1 MAKSRRS
8 VETSPIKSLHKL
20 SEVQRLQRE
29 VRDLKDAKCWMQRAL
44 GLKEKSVEK
53 LELEV
58 RRLKGVHQAK
68 EKTTRSA
75 GVQVVGCD
83 EPFAVEDS
91 VERIWTRWTLPAE
104 EILGASTQL
113 SVESHSEAVLQMP
126 RTANVAVQ
134 ATAKWLQTGCQ
145 TDEVLTRSPRFVSQM
160 PVAIPMSKTLLT
172 LQILEGVDI
181 WSSPRQFKST
191 QTVASRTRMASA
203 NYCLVDRGA
212 RPWAV
217 SAPRALTIEPKPTPQ
232 ITRNAVEI
240 LIQADNDKENRKL
253 GLCRTVVFVP
263 QETDMCLL
271 DSLIDAAAAVAPG
284 SVSKIQALRP
294 NPDRYKLE
302 AVALIEKA
310 LFEFNWKS
318 LAHPAKIS
326 HVMELKVDLAQ
337 SHKENAALRNKLR
350 RK

>member
-1 MAKSRRS
+1 MAKSRKS

-53 LELEV
+53 LELDL
-58 RRLKGVHQAK
+58 RRLKCVHQLK
-68 EKTTRSA
+68 EKMTRSV
-75 GVQVVGCD
+75 GVQVVDSD
-83 EPFAVEDS
+83 EPFLA
-91 VERIWTRWTLPAE
+91 ERTWTRWTLPAA
-104 EILGASTQL
+104 EIIGDSSQL
-113 SVESHSEAVLQMP
+113 SVESHSEVILQTP
-126 RTANVAVQ
+126 SVANVAVQ
-134 ATAKWLQTGCQ
+134 ATASRIQAGCQ
-145 TDEVLTRSPRFVSQM
+145 TDEVMTRSPRLVSQI
-160 PVAIPMSKTLLT
+160 PVAIAMSKTLLT

-181 WSSPRQFKST
+181 WSSPRQFKAT
-191 QTVASRTRMASA
+191 QTVASRARMTCA
-203 NYCLVDRGA
+203 NYCLADRVS
-212 RPWAV
+212 RPWEV
-217 SAPRALTIEPKPTPQ
+217 GTPRVLSIEPEPTPQ
-232 ITRNAVEI
+232 MTRNTVEV

-271 DSLIDAAAAVAPG
+271 DTLIDGAAAAAPG
-284 SVSKIQALRP
+284 SVSTIQALRP

-302 AVALIEKA
+302 AIALIEKA